1 MSEGAFAF
9 ALGLCCLLVASSL
22 GVRIRVRRI
31 VDECK
36 TIVPS
41 AGTTGR
47 NFIDRVMESE
57 GLHKV
62 EVEEVKEPST
72 GSYFFDRRLVKV
84 PDLDSSSLLV
94 LGVSAHEIS
103 HARQAKARPWV
114 IKTAALLGDLGVTF
128 SYLFP
133 LFLVLGFVFY
143 FPLIY
148 VGLLVYMSIL
158 LIVLVELPVEL
169 DAMKKAVG
177 YLEEYSDLDENE
189 MRKLKSLLWWAI
201 LTRISYLTG
210 GFLIF
215 FDLSRGR

>member
-1 MSEGAFAF
+1 MSEGFFAF
-9 ALGLCCLLVASSL
+9 ALGLSCLLVASSL
-22 GVRIRVRRI
+22 GVRIRVKRI

-41 AGTTGR
+41 AGPTGR
-47 NFIDRVMESE
+47 NFIDEVIEYE
-57 GLHKV
+57 DINDV
-62 EVEEVKEPST
+62 EVKEVKEPST

-148 VGLLVYMSIL
+148 VGLLVYVSIL

-189 MRKLKSLLWWAI
+189 MRKLKSLLRWAI